1 MEKLFFCYEINQLV
15 NWYWEHFFTTRV
27 KQQLASA
34 VLEWETTWELL
45 VMLVLV
51 LDFDAA
57 KSWVDNVETGPTVG
71 GCIVQLA
78 SPGKESPS
86 KPQWHCTCILHT
98 LEESLV
104 PLALLWV

>member
-1 MEKLFFCYEINQLV
+1 MKQFVNFYLTGIENFFP
-15 NWYWEHFFTTRV
+15 TRV

-78 SPGKESPS
+78 SPVRNLPVNHSDTVHVS
-86 KPQWHCTCILHT
+86 CT
-98 LEESLV
+98 
-104 PLALLWV
+104 PLKKV

>member
-1 MEKLFFCYEINQLV
+1 MKQFVNFYLTGIENFFP
-15 NWYWEHFFTTRV
+15 TRV

-71 GCIVQLA
+71 GCIVHL
-78 SPGKESPS
+78 SSSGKEPPS
-86 KPQWHCTCILHT
+86 KLQWHCTCILHT
-98 LEESLV
+98 LVGSNNLGI
-104 PLALLWV
+104 